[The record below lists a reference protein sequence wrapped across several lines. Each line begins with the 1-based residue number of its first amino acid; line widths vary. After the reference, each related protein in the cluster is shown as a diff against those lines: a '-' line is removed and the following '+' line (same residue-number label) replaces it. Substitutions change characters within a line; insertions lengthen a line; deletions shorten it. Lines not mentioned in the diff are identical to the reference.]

1 MKPRFVLD
9 AWAILALLQGE
20 EPAASRVK
28 ELLREARQETVE
40 LFMSIINLGEVTYIV
55 GKAKGRTEAWKTLD
69 QIRGLALTVLPASE
83 EAVLAAVALKI
94 DHAISYTDAFAA
106 AAAEETRAVLVT
118 GDAELVGLQ
127 DRLAIEELERRA
139 APPPR

>member
-9 AWAILALLQGE
+9 AWAMVALLQGE

-28 ELLREARQETVE
+28 ALLKEARQETVE

-55 GKAKGRTEAWKTLD
+55 GKAKGKDEAWKTLD
-69 QIRGLALTVLPASE
+69 QIRGLALTVLPASD

-94 DHAISYTDAFAA
+94 DHAISYADAFAA
-106 AAAEETRAVLVT
+106 SAAEETRAVLVT
-118 GDAELVGLQ
+118 GDAELVQLQ
-127 DRLAIEELERRA
+127 DRLAIEKLEGRA
-139 APPPR
+139 APPRR